1 MAVNS
6 QATGEDLNA
15 DLVKYILACRDEA
28 KDAKHD
34 RMLLNKDNY
43 AMFQMKHD
51 FSHKNEGQS
60 TEIIAKQRMAVEQTT
75 SFFQQAIADLGEWF
89 RIAARAHA
97 LPEELLAVKPSE
109 AAKLLTYM
117 HKEAGYYS
125 HVGCGV
131 QSGQLGALIVSKISG
146 KMCYKPKFVVRAE
159 GKGKSYKKN
168 VEKIEDKT
176 WQLKLD
182 IVRQE
187 DYYPDP
193 TGEDLYRI
201 EEIWQ
206 DLHHVIA
213 MSKGDDAIYDAEM
226 VAQLTKSLSEDAL
239 HQSEKALETG
249 LNTTLQGHRPK
260 VKLLE
265 FWGSVVDSDGEL
277 KYENV
282 VMTVANDKWLIRK
295 PTQNPLWH
303 QKPPI
308 IDAPLLEVANARW
321 PIALMDA
328 PTKHNRTIIELY
340 NLILDAAFKKVHAI
354 SQIRVNDLV
363 DPNQVSDGI
372 PSGTKLLVKS
382 TLQPGMKVMEPVEEA
397 DVPNDAINVLNILQQ
412 EFNASALTNDL
423 RQGVM
428 PFRAVKATEVVEA
441 SQTITSVF
449 QGIAKNIESKWIEPE
464 LEMQWMTI
472 AQNWDLISKDVFIAL
487 FGNERGAELAQL
499 DPQDVF
505 VSTVNG
511 YKFEVFGISQTLS
524 KAQDFRKLTTLLQTI
539 GASDVLIEEF
549 IKKYDFGKL
558 LGEIMAALDIDR
570 HKIAV
575 EQAANPMMSQGG
587 QPAQAGGPG
596 MGPNQ
601 DMSQVPSAA
610 NPSLADIFGGQGIP
624 QTQFPRSFNSG
635 GSQ

>member
-6 QATGEDLNA
+6 QAEGDSLNGELI
-15 DLVKYILACRDEA
+15 KYILACRDEA

-34 RMLLNKDNY
+34 RMELNKDNY

-60 TEIIAKQRMAVEQTT
+60 TEIVPKQRMAVEQTT
-75 SFFQQAIADLGEWF
+75 SFFQQAIADLGEFF
-89 RIAARAHA
+89 RIANRAHST
-97 LPEELLAVKPSE
+97 PEEMLAVKPHE
-109 AAKLLTYM
+109 ASKLMNYM
-117 HKEAGYYS
+117 HKESNYYS
-125 HVGCGV
+125 HVGNGV
-131 QSGQLGALIVSKISG
+131 QAGLLGALIVSKVSG
-146 KMCYKPKFVVRAE
+146 KMCYKPKFTVKKS
-159 GKGKSYKKN
+159 GKGKTYSKN
-168 VEKIEDKT
+168 VEKIDEKT

-193 TGEDLYRI
+193 SGEDLYRI

-206 DLHHVIA
+206 DLHHVISK
-213 MSKGDDAIYDAEM
+213 SKGEDAIYDAEM
-226 VAQLTKSLSEDAL
+226 VSQLTKSMSEEAL
-239 HQSEKALETG
+239 HQADKALETG
-249 LNTTLQGHRPK
+249 QNTTLSGHRPK

-265 FWGSVVDSDGEL
+265 FWGSVVDSNGEL
-277 KYENV
+277 MYENV
-282 VMTVANDKWLIRK
+282 VMTLANDKWLIRK
-295 PTQNPLWH
+295 PEQNPLWH
-303 QKPPI
+303 QKPPVL
-308 IDAPLLEVANARW
+308 DAPMLEVANARW

-328 PTKHNRTIIELY
+328 PTKLNRTFIELQ
-340 NLILDAAFKKVHAI
+340 NLIFDAAFKKVHAI

-372 PSGTKLLVKS
+372 KPGEKLLVKS
-382 TLQPGMKVMEPVEEA
+382 TLGPGMKVMEPVEDA
-397 DVPNDAINVLNILQQ
+397 DVPNDALNVLNIIQQ
-412 EFNASALTNDL
+412 EFNAAALTNDL

-428 PFRAVKATEVVEA
+428 PTRAVKATEVVEA
-441 SQTITSVF
+441 SQTITSIF
-449 QGIAKNIESKWIEPE
+449 QGLAKNIESKWIEPE

-472 AQNWDLISKDVFIAL
+472 AQNWDLISPDVFISL
-487 FGNERGAELAQL
+487 FGEQRGKELSQL

-575 EQAANPMMSQGG
+575 EQQPQMMSQGG
-587 QPAQAGGPG
+587 QPAPAGGAG
-596 MGPNQ
+596 MAPNQ
-601 DMSQVPSAA
+601 DMSQVPSVAQ
-610 NPSLADIFGGQGIP
+610 SSMSDIFGGGGLP
-624 QTQFPRSFNSG
+624 QTQFPRNFNSG
-635 GSQ
+635 GAQ